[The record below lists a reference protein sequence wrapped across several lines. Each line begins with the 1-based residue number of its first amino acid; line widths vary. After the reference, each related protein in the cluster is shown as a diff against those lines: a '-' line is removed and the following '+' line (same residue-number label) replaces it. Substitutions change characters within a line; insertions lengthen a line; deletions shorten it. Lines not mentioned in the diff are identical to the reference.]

1 MTEVNDMKKLL
12 SLLISTVMLLQVF
25 VLPASANN
33 TPAIPAEHVEEIG
46 KTIAAIAHEKE
57 MYGLGNADLTAL
69 QIGNA
74 IPAYE
79 VDTNNQ
85 INELTSM
92 VFYPIFDENENL
104 KVIATVVFDE
114 ETGDWASISAEMV
127 DFLSARL
134 DTQNAALVYDK
145 YGVYFNNGA
154 ISTWVTDNGE
164 ENGLSFRG
172 ELADVALAEYTKI
185 NAEEVAPCY
194 VLDVS
199 QIATPAIFDNYSVWL
214 SVGHVPQPA
223 SSGWCWAGCMAS
235 IINYL
240 KGTSYSCANIAT
252 DYVDTNGQ
260 GASITQVRTWF
271 TDFNLY
277 FSRNTNGTSLS
288 NLVSSLRGGTPVY
301 GSFEGGE
308 GHAMVIRGVDF
319 GNNTFSVMDPALRT
333 GTYYRTGNILNP
345 SGTTA
350 TFRISSTSGAVTYTM
365 RDYLYR

>member
-1 MTEVNDMKKLL
+1 
-12 SLLISTVMLLQVF
+12 MLLQVF

-57 MYGLGNADLTAL
+57 MYGFGNADLAAL

-85 INELTSM
+85 IKELTSM

-134 DTQNAALVYDK
+134 GTQNAALVYDK

-154 ISTWVTDNGE
+154 ISTWIIDNGE

-172 ELADVALAEYTKI
+172 ELADVTLAEYVKI
-185 NAEEVAPCY
+185 DAEEVASCY
-194 VLDVS
+194 ALDVS
-199 QIATPAIFDNYSVWL
+199 QIATPAIFDNYV
-214 SVGHVPQPA
+214 VGLTVDIIVQGNRP
-223 SSGWCWAGCMAS
+223 WCWAASMACV
-235 IINYL
+235 INYE
-240 KGTSYSCANIAT
+240 KGTSYDHYDIGSRF
-252 DYVDTNGQ
+252 DTTEGENES
-260 GASITQVRTWF
+260 GAAMWEIRNWLTQY
-271 TDFNLY
+271 NLY
-277 FSRNTNGTSLS
+277 YTLNNSGRTLTA
-288 NLVSSLRGGTPVY
+288 LVSSMRAGHPVLGGFST
-301 GSFEGGE
+301 SDFSE
-308 GHAMVIRGVDF
+308 GHAVVIRGLNF
-319 GNNTFSVMDPALRT
+319 AYNTFSVMDPNC
-333 GTYYRTGNILNP
+333 GSSYRTGHIDDPYGNM
-345 SGTTA
+345 GTLRLT
-350 TFRISSTSGAVTYTM
+350 SYSGAYVFYM
-365 RDYLYR
+365 DDYLYL